1 KDVLVLVGGSWTTCT
16 PDEAADPTLRCTVT
30 VWTWCLTRGLR
41 SRLAFAAGV
50 APRVSEIATTPANK
64 ANARPAAIVIADL
77 FVMALPPIDR
87 CLGITVSRR
96 LPGVGEGRVKER
108 ENLGS
113 RPAFGSRGHRR
124 GHPTRRRSRSGSGDR
139 ACLGRDPEVLVH
151 PGGVVPVQVAHDRVV
166 ALGHVDREHLR
177 GA

>member
-50 APRVSEIATTPANK
+50 APRVSEIATTPASR

-87 CLGITVSRR
+87 CLG
-96 LPGVGEGRVKER
+96 
-108 ENLGS
+108 
-113 RPAFGSRGHRR
+113 
-124 GHPTRRRSRSGSGDR
+124 
-139 ACLGRDPEVLVH
+139 RDPEVLMH

-177 GA
+177 GAGLHRRIAGLPHVGESLGVFVEPVRLPFEPGDRERVGRPVGLEHDH